1 MEMAACDTCR
11 YWQSSRKGCGLF
23 SVFAAAVALV
33 QVPTELREF
42 RTLLH
47 TLGVPERFRPGD
59 YLAVLKTM
67 ETAAKGRPLDATALG
82 VAVGER
88 AHRRAH
94 HSMRMAR
101 RRCT

>member
-1 MEMAACDTCR
+1 MTPVGIG
-11 YWQSSRKGCGLF
+11 SRRARGAVFLVF
-23 SVFAAAVALV
+23 SPPAVALV

-67 ETAAKGRPLDATALG
+67 ETAAKGRPLDATALD